1 MPFYQKRGEIPNKR
15 HIQFR
20 DSKKNLYWEELIS
33 RGGFSNIYS
42 NVYHLNPPTG
52 IEVVGKM
59 NKIKINVLYVAGQ
72 WLDVNDAFDL
82 AEARKVSW
90 AKNFN

>member
-1 MPFYQKRGEIPNKR
+1 MGNQLKKKITGQWIGLMKTNTIGSKIIKTELKKINKNKNFDKLGMPDLFNY
-15 HIQFR
+15 
-20 DSKKNLYWEELIS
+20 LI
-33 RGGFSNIYS
+33 
-42 NVYHLNPPTG
+42 
-52 IEVVGKM
+52 K

>member
-1 MPFYQKRGEIPNKR
+1 MKTNIIGSKIIRTELKKINKNKNFKKLGMPDLFN
-15 HIQFR
+15 H
-20 DSKKNLYWEELIS
+20 LI
-33 RGGFSNIYS
+33 
-42 NVYHLNPPTG
+42 
-52 IEVVGKM
+52 K
-59 NKIKINVLYVAGQ
+59 NKIKVNVLYVAGQ